1 MFIDNILGI
10 AYAMGTSPQGG
21 AGQGPVGMIGSLI
34 PLVLIFVIFYFLL
47 IRPQQK
53 KAKEHKAMLE
63 SLKKGEKIVTSGG
76 IYGVIDPR
84 VKPEDDKPLL
94 YGQTL
99 DSYNLNL
106 REYLSDFKFQIF
118 LASI

>member
-63 SLKKGEKIVTSGG
+63 SLKKGDKIVTSGG
-76 IYGVIDPR
+76 IYGVIEAVGANTVT
-84 VKPEDDKPLL
+84 VKIGENVKAKFGKAYVAALRATSDED
-94 YGQTL
+94 
-99 DSYNLNL
+99 
-106 REYLSDFKFQIF
+106 
-118 LASI
+118 

>member
-53 KAKEHKAMLE
+53 KAKEHKAMIE
-63 SLKKGEKIVTSGG
+63 SLKKGDKIVTSGG
-76 IYGVIDPR
+76 IYGVIEAVGTNTVT
-84 VKPEDDKPLL
+84 VKIGENVKVKFGKAYVAALRATSDED
-94 YGQTL
+94 
-99 DSYNLNL
+99 
-106 REYLSDFKFQIF
+106 
-118 LASI
+118 